1 MTVDVANNVP
11 AVSFETHCGVVGEPA
26 FNVTI
31 DRDTVVIVE
40 RNQFTQ
46 LQRTRQR
53 ANFVGD
59 AFHHAAVTHE
69 GVGVVVD
76 NVVARTVKLRRQR
89 FFCNR
94 HTDCV
99 GNTLTQRTVV
109 VSTPAV

>member
-11 AVSFETHCGVVGEPA
+11 AVGFETHCGIVGEPA

-31 DRDTVVIVE
+31 DRNTVVIVE

-59 AFHHAAVTHE
+59 AFHHAAVAHE

-76 NVVARTVKLRRQR
+76 NVVTRTVKLRRQR
-89 FFCNR
+89 FSAIAIP
-94 HTDCV
+94 TA
-99 GNTLTQRTVV
+99 LAI
-109 VSTPAV
+109 P

>member
-53 ANFVGD
+53 TNFVGD
-59 AFHHAAVTHE
+59 AFHHAAVAHE

-76 NVVARTVKLRRQR
+76 DVVARTVKLRRQR
-89 FFCNR
+89 FSAIAIP
-94 HTDCV
+94 TA
-99 GNTLTQRTVV
+99 LAI
-109 VSTPAV
+109 P